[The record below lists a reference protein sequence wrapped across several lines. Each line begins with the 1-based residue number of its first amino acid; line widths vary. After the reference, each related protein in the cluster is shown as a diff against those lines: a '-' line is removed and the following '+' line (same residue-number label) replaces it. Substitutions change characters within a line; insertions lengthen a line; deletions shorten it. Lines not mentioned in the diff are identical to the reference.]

1 MTSNAPACPVCR
13 HVHREHIDPVLAHRI
28 RSPRFVSRL
37 YRGLDR
43 TALAR
48 HRDVC
53 LASAVRKGG
62 SGR

>member
-1 MTSNAPACPVCR
+1 MTSNAPTCVVCR

-53 LASAVRKGG
+53 LAEGRGEGG
-62 SGR
+62 P